1 MTQTT
6 LKTTPLHSYHLDHGA
21 QMVDY
26 AGWEMPI
33 RYTGTIKEEHEQC
46 RRSGGLF
53 DVSHMGRLMLKGL
66 HARRVL
72 ERVCSRRIGD
82 MQEGQCR
89 YSLVCNERGGVM
101 DDVIVNRMDTD
112 EFMVVC
118 NGANREK
125 IVNHIRG
132 VIDERGFKVKFED
145 RTEKTAMVAIQ
156 GPRVMDLI
164 GRVSSEV
171 PTLKKFRFTVKNL
184 MILKLIVA
192 RTGYTGEDGVEIIL
206 PANAVGMALKLL
218 LKDVDNDPDQKLL
231 APCGLGARDTL
242 RLEAGLPLY
251 GHELGEAISALAVG
265 MPFAM
270 NLDKSEANEGE
281 TFIGQ
286 EALVAEQERGGPGIR
301 LVGLVID
308 SKRTAR
314 QDMRVLDGETDVG
327 FVTSGCASPT
337 LGASIAMAY
346 VSDAH
351 SAVGT
356 KLRVDAQKAVLDAE
370 VVALP
375 FYKASKKG

>member
-1 MTQTT
+1 MTPTT
-6 LKTTPLHSYHLDHGA
+6 LKTTPLHSYHVDHGA
-21 QMVDY
+21 QMVEY

-33 RYTGTIKEEHEQC
+33 RYSGTIKEEHEQC

-66 HARRVL
+66 HARRLL

-89 YSLVCNERGGVM
+89 YSFVCNERGGVM

-125 IVNHIRG
+125 IVGHIQR
-132 VIDERGFKVKFED
+132 VIEERGFKAKLDD

-156 GPRVMDLI
+156 GPKVMDLI

-171 PTLKKFRFTVKNL
+171 PGLKKFRFTVKNL

-218 LKDVDNDPDQKLL
+218 LKDVDNDLEQTLL

-251 GHELGEAISALAVG
+251 GHELGEEISALAVG

-286 EALVAEQERGGPGIR
+286 EALVEEQKNGGAGIK

-314 QDMRVLDGETDVG
+314 QDMRVLSGDEDVG

-337 LGASIAMAY
+337 LGKSIAMAY
-346 VSDAH
+346 VNDAL

-375 FYKASKKG
+375 FYKAPKKG